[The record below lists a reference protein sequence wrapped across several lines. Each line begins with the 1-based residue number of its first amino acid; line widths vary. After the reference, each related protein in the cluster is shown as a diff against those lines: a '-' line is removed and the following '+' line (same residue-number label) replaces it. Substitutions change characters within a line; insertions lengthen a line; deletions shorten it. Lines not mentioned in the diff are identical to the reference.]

1 MDAPQDNTIDKGRG
15 RARDRHKRRKEKQAM
30 VVRGG
35 TKRTTSNRQQIRPQD
50 KIKLPPIRLPKNPI
64 IFGIPLA
71 ILVIVGVIGALALFK
86 NAEPESFNNAMWV
99 DRSWT
104 YGDYTEDELSQF
116 AERLKANRIGTV
128 YGYVSTLNINN
139 NWSGGQQGTGS
150 FMQSRD
156 DVTDFVDDLKR
167 FHPTVNVYGWVE
179 IWTTLDSEDGYRLDD
194 EELHDNIADFSRRMI
209 NELGFDG
216 VFLDVKPLFTDNED
230 FLKLMRTVRASVG
243 LDTPIAIAVPAD
255 LTPDDENVSQVEGIA
270 PNTMW
275 DANFKQRVMISANE
289 IVITVY
295 QSYRD
300 NPLDYM
306 NWVAYQV
313 ETYVNLISDLE
324 LNTDTKILVSI
335 PNYQTESDAHDPT
348 IETIAAA
355 LDGINIGL
363 GKIDEEMQPLLT
375 GVAIFS
381 DRDLSD
387 TQWDIYQQKWLN
399 R

>member
-1 MDAPQDNTIDKGRG
+1 MDTPQESTGDKGQG
-15 RARDRHKRRKEKQAM
+15 RARDRHKRRKQKQAM

-35 TKRTTSNRQQIRPQD
+35 TKRGSSSGQQIRSQD
-50 KIKLPPIRLPKNPI
+50 KFKFPTIQLPKNRFF
-64 IFGIPLA
+64 FGIPVA
-71 ILVIVGVIGALALFK
+71 FLVILSVIGALALFK
-86 NAEPESFNNAMWV
+86 NDDPDTFNNAIWV
-99 DRSWT
+99 DKSWT
-104 YGDYTEDELSQF
+104 YGEYTGDELLKF
-116 AERLKANRIGTV
+116 ADQLKNNRIGTV
-128 YGYVSTLNINN
+128 YAYVSTLNINGT
-139 NWSGGQQGTGS
+139 WSGGQQGQGS

-156 DVTDFVDDLKR
+156 DITDFVTDLKR
-167 FHPTVNVYGWVE
+167 VYPSVNVYGWIE
-179 IWTTLDSEDGYRLDD
+179 IWTTLDNDDGYRLDD
-194 EELHDNIADFSRRMI
+194 EELHANVADFSKRMI

-216 VFLDVKPLFTDNED
+216 IFLDVKPLFTDNED

-255 LTPDDENVSQVEGIA
+255 LTPDDETVSPVEGIA
-270 PNTMW
+270 PGTMW

-313 ETYVNLISDLE
+313 DTYVKLISELE
-324 LNTDTKILVSI
+324 LNTDTRILVSI
-335 PNYQTESDAHDPT
+335 PNYQTQSNAHNPT

-363 GKIDEEMQPLLT
+363 DRLDEEMQPLLT

-387 TQWDIYQQKWLN
+387 AQWEIYQQKWLN

>member
-1 MDAPQDNTIDKGRG
+1 MDAPQESIKDKGSG
-15 RARDRHKRRKEKQAM
+15 RARDRHKRRKQKQAM

-35 TKRTTSNRQQIRPQD
+35 SKRSTSVGQQIRSQD
-50 KIKLPPIRLPKNPI
+50 KFKLPTISLPKNKI
-64 IFGIPLA
+64 IFGIPLGF
-71 ILVIVGVIGALALFK
+71 LVVIGVIAGLALFK
-86 NAEPESFNNAMWV
+86 NSEAESFDNAIWV
-99 DRSWT
+99 DKSWT
-104 YGDYTEDELSQF
+104 YGDYTADEITEFGEQ
-116 AERLKANRIGTV
+116 LKSNRIGTV
-128 YGYVSTLNINN
+128 YAYVSTLNINS
-139 NWSGGQQGTGS
+139 NWSGGQEGKGS

-156 DVTDFVDDLKR
+156 DVTDFVTDLKNI
-167 FHPTVNVYGWVE
+167 HPTANIYGWIE
-179 IWTTLDSEDGYRLDD
+179 IWTTLDNDDGYRLDD
-194 EELHDNIADFSRRMI
+194 EELQADIADFSRRMI

-216 VFLDVKPLFTDNED
+216 IFLDVKPLFTDNED
-230 FLKLMRTVRASVG
+230 FLRLMRTVRASVG

-255 LTPDDENVSQVEGIA
+255 LTPDDDSVAPVEGIA
-270 PNTMW
+270 PKTMW
-275 DANFKQRVMISANE
+275 DNNFKQRVMISANE

-313 ETYVNLISDLE
+313 DTYVNLISELE

-335 PNYQTESDAHDPT
+335 PNYQTQTDAHDPA

-363 GKIDEEMQPLLT
+363 GKLDEEMQPLLT

-381 DRDLSD
+381 DRDLND
-387 TQWDIYQQKWLN
+387 AQWGIYQQKWLN